1 MGIVLVIMLWETSLI
16 GAFMLGRRVRC
27 KKRAVTRPEPSEK
40 ELIEK
45 KRAQKEL
52 ENFMSYDGR
61 EQEAIND

>member
-1 MGIVLVIMLWETSLI
+1 MEIVLVIMLWELSLI
-16 GAFMLGRRVRC
+16 FAFELGRRVRY
-27 KKRAVTRPEPSEK
+27 KKRAAVRLQPSEK